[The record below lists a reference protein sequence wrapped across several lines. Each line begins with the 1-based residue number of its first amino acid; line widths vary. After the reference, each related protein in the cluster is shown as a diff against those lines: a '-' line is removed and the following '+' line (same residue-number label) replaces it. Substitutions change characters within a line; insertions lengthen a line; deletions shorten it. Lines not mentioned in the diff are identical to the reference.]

1 MTIGSYMDMDRNE
14 ASTLGETWFTKCFD
28 RFTKFNNETWNNGGI
43 LLGDINAIHGPYFI
57 L

>member
-1 MTIGSYMDMDRNE
+1 MDMDRNE